1 MGVRQAMLDV
11 LGLRGSHFSMTL
23 DAEWVGVV
31 SASAEPSD
39 LSDGS
44 QTGDAAGGS
53 SNGAGATT
61 PEVKLVGSGSRLSGL
76 VGSHKGRVRVAVR
89 FEPDGGRVARE
100 TLAFKRGS
108 GR

>member
-1 MGVRQAMLDV
+1 MGLRQAMLDV

-23 DAEWVGVV
+23 DAEWVVV
-31 SASAEPSD
+31 SAGPDEV
-39 LSDGS
+39 SDGS
-44 QTGDAAGGS
+44 QTGEVAGGS

-61 PEVKLVGSGSRLSGL
+61 PEVKLVGSRQRLLGL
-76 VGSHKGRVRVAVR
+76 VGSHSGKVSVAVR
-89 FEPDGGRVARE
+89 FEPDDGRVARE